1 MRFSTH
7 LLALC
12 VTLGFTAGASAQ
24 TKTFSPKG
32 EGGPVASP
40 QVDLYQGQHVRALP
54 AHKSG
59 GSGATL
65 AEDFDAV
72 ENGGL
77 PAGWTQ
83 FEAGTGAAGA
93 ETWAVLPY
101 SADDPSQ
108 GKAAGVFFEDV
119 ASGLAVDYLVT
130 PQVSIV
136 NGDRLRATLFE
147 LYAAEYGSTYEI
159 RVSTSG
165 NASAADFTDVI
176 ATFTEAT
183 LPTLAEGPTATTY
196 DLSAYAGMDIYI
208 AFVFSNDDGDA
219 FVIDDVF
226 VEQPPAGSVIALSS
240 EAVDFGIVPVGSTA
254 TTTITVSNNGGADLV
269 ISSIDAS
276 GDGFAVDMTGTS
288 MTLAASASTTFDVT
302 FSPSAAGSAS
312 GSVTIESNA
321 PSSPNTITLAGN
333 GVEAPDNDDIAD
345 ATPISENGTYTGSN
359 ILATLE
365 DGEPVPSCQ
374 TSEGASVFWAY
385 TPGSDGTV
393 TIDLSGSDFDTV
405 LTFHQADG
413 TEIACNDDGG
423 TGLRSLLSDIEVSG
437 GTTYLIRV
445 SGFFSTF
452 SGTQAQGNISFDLAL
467 SPTVANENAPDAAFA
482 LTAPQPNP
490 ASGVAQVSLK
500 VETSQSVNVV
510 VYDLLGRAVA
520 TLHEGPLASGQETTF
535 TVNTSSLQAG
545 PYVIRAQGETFVSTQ
560 RLTVV
565 R

>member
-1 MRFSTH
+1 M
-7 LLALC
+7 
-12 VTLGFTAGASAQ
+12 
-24 TKTFSPKG
+24 
-32 EGGPVASP
+32 
-40 QVDLYQGQHVRALP
+40 P

-77 PAGWTQ
+77 PEGWTQ
-83 FEAGTGAAGA
+83 FEAGTGAAAA

-101 SADDPSQ
+101 SADDPSL

-288 MTLAASASTTFDVT
+288 MTVAPSASTTFEISY
-302 FSPSAAGSAS
+302 SPTAAGDEG
-312 GSVTIESNA
+312 GSVTIASNA
-321 PSSPNTITLAGN
+321 ASSPSTIALSGIAAT
-333 GVEAPDNDDIAD
+333 APDNDNIAD
-345 ATPISENGTYTGSN
+345 ATPISEDGTYSGSN

-365 DGEPVPSCQ
+365 TDEPVPSCQ
-374 TSEGASVFWAY
+374 SLQGASIFWAY

-393 TIDLSGSDFDTV
+393 TIDLSASDFDTI

-413 TEIACNDDGG
+413 TEIDCNDDGG
-423 TGLRSLLSDIEVSG
+423 TGLTSLLSDVPVTA

-445 SGFFSTF
+445 AGFGVTTAAT
-452 SGTQAQGNISFDLAL
+452 GAVSFDLAL
-467 SPTVANENAPDAAFA
+467 TPVVANENAPNAEFA

-490 ASGVAQVSLK
+490 ASGASQVSLK